1 MIYSY
6 RVTIPNLGFNESLT
20 KIVGG
25 LWQHSNK
32 PHSKSAAYDSV
43 VGPVYYKPL
52 ANDAHLVGEQLMVSC
67 SPIVTNSGPTYIG
80 CDLDAVLY
88 HSSHSL

>member
-1 MIYSY
+1 M
-6 RVTIPNLGFNESLT
+6 
-20 KIVGG
+20 GG
-25 LWQHSNK
+25 LWQHPNKPHSK

-43 VGPVYYKPL
+43 VGPVYYKTL

-67 SPIVTNSGPTYIG
+67 SPIVTNSEPTYIG

-88 HSSHSL
+88 HSSHGL

>member
-1 MIYSY
+1 MIYTY
-6 RVTIPNLGFNESLT
+6 RVTIRNLGVNERLT
-20 KIVGG
+20 KLVVG

-32 PHSKSAAYDSV
+32 PHSKSVAYDSV

-52 ANDAHLVGEQLMVSC
+52 ANDAHLVSKHLMVSC
-67 SPIVTNSGPTYIG
+67 PPIVTNSGPTYIG